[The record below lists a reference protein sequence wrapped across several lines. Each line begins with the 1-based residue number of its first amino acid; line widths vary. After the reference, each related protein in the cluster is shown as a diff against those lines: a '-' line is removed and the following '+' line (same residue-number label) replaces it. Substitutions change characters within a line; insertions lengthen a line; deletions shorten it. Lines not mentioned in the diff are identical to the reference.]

1 LKKKIE
7 KSIMMNKLRKVLNAA
22 IKDLEQNVD
31 KNWREIDKG
40 ETRIN
45 YDPINM
51 RLIHE
56 LFFARVI

>member
-45 YDPINM
+45 YDPMNM
-51 RLIHE
+51 RLIRE

>member
-1 LKKKIE
+1 
-7 KSIMMNKLRKVLNAA
+7 MMNKLRKVLNAA

-31 KNWREIDKG
+31 KNWREIEKG

-45 YDPINM
+45 CDPINM